1 MSVVNSDHHLQEI
14 NWTLRRRQQH
24 KHEGSDWVERRE
36 GKTIGEFVLLLTN
49 KGYVTNKV
57 NG

>member
-14 NWTLRRRQQH
+14 NWTLRIRQQH
-24 KHEGSDWVERRE
+24 KHEGYWVERRE
-36 GKTIGEFVLLLTN
+36 GMTIEFVLLSTN

-57 NG
+57 NE